1 VYWPVP
7 LRENRNIDDKHPP
20 SRPGSALCLLPR
32 GWLAMKVDRAMLSA
46 RGNSQSLDPQGVPS
60 PASSVTSMERRSP
73 ARKGS
78 RGNRYRMSP
87 AVVGNIVQSCDLL
100 LLLFSGLSA
109 KAMLLLLGLRFSGSL
124 FSSSLFFATLTASFV
139 SAAFLSRADTYL
151 LSSLCSLAKQLKL
164 LPMPLLA
171 GAGSMI
177 ACLFFLRDDGS
188 VFRAWPFLW
197 LLSSAVLLAASRWY
211 LSTLLNRWS
220 RAGRLARRVAVIGA
234 GEFSREFIE
243 RLRSEPNL
251 YTVVGLYDDRLS
263 RIPAVQDGVK
273 IRGSVRD
280 LLERSR
286 EEQIDQIVI
295 ALPLSAASRISMI
308 LEQVGSAVADLCL
321 TTDFVGFRYRSS
333 QISSVGSNPVVLIEE
348 RPLKDWRAAKK
359 RAFDIIVG
367 SLVLVILSPLLA
379 IIALAIR
386 LDSPGP
392 VLFRQPRL
400 GFNNRL
406 FTCYKFRSMH
416 HGMTDL
422 LGDRQATRGD
432 SRVTRL
438 GKWLRALSLD
448 ELPQLL
454 NVLKGNM
461 SLVGPRPHPPNT
473 KADDKLFSD
482 VVAKYAF
489 RHRVK
494 PGITGWA
501 QVNGWRGETRTVE
514 QIENR
519 VACDLAY
526 IENWSIW
533 FDLRIMML
541 TITREIFSRHAF

>member
-1 VYWPVP
+1 
-7 LRENRNIDDKHPP
+7 
-20 SRPGSALCLLPR
+20 
-32 GWLAMKVDRAMLSA
+32 
-46 RGNSQSLDPQGVPS
+46 
-60 PASSVTSMERRSP
+60 
-73 ARKGS
+73 
-78 RGNRYRMSP
+78 MSP
-87 AVVGNIVQSCDLL
+87 SVIVNIVQACDLL
-100 LLLFSGLSA
+100 LLLFCG
-109 KAMLLLLGLRFSGSL
+109 LLGTSVMKLRGLPFDGSL
-124 FSSSLFFATLTASFV
+124 FLITATASFV
-139 SAAFLSRADTYL
+139 TTAFLARAHAYL
-151 LSSLCSLAKQLKL
+151 LSSLCSLGKQLKL
-164 LPMPLLA
+164 LPVTLLA
-171 GAGSMI
+171 GCGSMI
-177 ACLFFLRDDGS
+177 VCLFLMGDDNFS
-188 VFRAWPFLW
+188 FREWPFLW
-197 LLSSAVLLAASRWY
+197 LSSSAVLLVAWRCY
-211 LSTLLNRWS
+211 LSRQLNRWS
-220 RAGRLARRVAVIGA
+220 HSGRLARRVAVIGA

-243 RLRSEPNL
+243 RLRSEPNF

-263 RIPAVQDGVK
+263 RIPAVQDGVRV
-273 IRGSVRD
+273 RGSVRD

-286 EEQIDQIVI
+286 EEQVDLIVI
-295 ALPLSAASRISMI
+295 ALPLSAMSRISMI
-308 LEQVGSAVADLCL
+308 LEQIGSAVADLCL

-333 QISSVGSNPVVLIEE
+333 QISAVGSNPVVLIEE

-359 RAFDIIVG
+359 SAFDIIVG
-367 SLVLVILSPLLA
+367 SLILAILSPLLA
-379 IIALAIR
+379 LIALAIR

-406 FTCYKFRSMH
+406 FTCYKFRTMH
-416 HGMTDL
+416 HGMTDV

-432 SRVTRL
+432 ARITRL
-438 GKWLRALSLD
+438 GKWLRALSVD

-473 KADDKLFSD
+473 KAEDKLFGD

-501 QVNGWRGETRTVE
+501 QVNGWRGETKTVE

-533 FDLRIMML
+533 LDLRIMVL
-541 TITREIFSRHAF
+541 TITREILSRHAF

>member
-1 VYWPVP
+1 
-7 LRENRNIDDKHPP
+7 
-20 SRPGSALCLLPR
+20 
-32 GWLAMKVDRAMLSA
+32 
-46 RGNSQSLDPQGVPS
+46 
-60 PASSVTSMERRSP
+60 
-73 ARKGS
+73 
-78 RGNRYRMSP
+78 MSP
-87 AVVGNIVQSCDLL
+87 AVIVNIVQVCDLL
-100 LLLFSGLSA
+100 LLLFSGLAA
-109 KAMLLLLGLRFSGSL
+109 KAMLMPLLGLRSGGSV
-124 FSSSLFFATLTASFV
+124 FFATVTASFV

-151 LSSLCSLAKQLKL
+151 LSSLCSLSKQLKL
-164 LPMPLLA
+164 LPLPLLA

-177 ACLFFLRDDGS
+177 AYLFFLRDDGP

-197 LLSSAVLLAASRWY
+197 LFSSAILLLASRWY
-211 LSTLLNRWS
+211 LSHLLNQWS
-220 RAGRLARRVAVIGA
+220 SSGRLARRVAVIGA

-243 RLRSEPNL
+243 RLRSEPSL

-273 IRGSVRD
+273 VRGSVRD

-295 ALPLSAASRISMI
+295 ALPLSAVSRISMI

-333 QISSVGSNPVVLIEE
+333 QISSVGSNPVVLIGE

-359 RAFDIIVG
+359 AAFDIAVG
-367 SLVLVILSPLLA
+367 SLVFLILSPLLA
-379 IIALAIR
+379 LIALAIR

-392 VLFRQPRL
+392 ILFRQPRL

-406 FTCYKFRSMH
+406 FTCYKFRTMH

-422 LGDRQATRGD
+422 MGDRQATRGD
-432 SRVTRL
+432 PRVTRL

-533 FDLRIMML
+533 FDLRIMVL
-541 TITREIFSRHAF
+541 TITREILSRHAF

>member
-1 VYWPVP
+1 
-7 LRENRNIDDKHPP
+7 
-20 SRPGSALCLLPR
+20 
-32 GWLAMKVDRAMLSA
+32 
-46 RGNSQSLDPQGVPS
+46 
-60 PASSVTSMERRSP
+60 
-73 ARKGS
+73 
-78 RGNRYRMSP
+78 MSP
-87 AVVGNIVQSCDLL
+87 SVIVNIVQASDLL
-100 LLLFSGLSA
+100 LLLFCGLLSTSV
-109 KAMLLLLGLRFSGSL
+109 LTPLHGLRFDGSL
-124 FSSSLFFATLTASFV
+124 FLITATASFV
-139 SAAFLSRADTYL
+139 TAAFLARAHAYL
-151 LSSLCSLAKQLKL
+151 LSSLCLLGKQLKL
-164 LPMPLLA
+164 LPVPLLA
-171 GAGSMI
+171 GCASMI
-177 ACLFFLRDDGS
+177 VCLFLIRDDNLS
-188 VFRAWPFLW
+188 FREWPFLW
-197 LLSSAVLLAASRWY
+197 LVSSAVLLVAWRCY
-211 LSTLLNRWS
+211 LSRQLNSWS
-220 RAGRLARRVAVIGA
+220 DSGRLARRVAVVGA

-243 RLRSEPNL
+243 RLRSEPNF

-263 RIPAVQDGVK
+263 RIPAVQDGVRV
-273 IRGSVRD
+273 RGSVRD

-286 EEQIDQIVI
+286 EEQIDLIVI
-295 ALPLSAASRISMI
+295 ALPLSAMSRISMI
-308 LEQVGSAVADLCL
+308 LEQIGSAVADLCL

-333 QISSVGSNPVVLIEE
+333 QISAVGSNPVVLIEE

-359 RAFDIIVG
+359 SVFDIVVG
-367 SLVLVILSPLLA
+367 SLILVIFSPLLA
-379 IIALAIR
+379 LIALAIR

-406 FTCYKFRSMH
+406 FTCYKFRTMH

-432 SRVTRL
+432 ARITRL
-438 GKWLRALSLD
+438 GKWLRALSID

-454 NVLKGNM
+454 NVLKGDM

-473 KADDKLFSD
+473 KAEDKLFGD

-533 FDLRIMML
+533 LDLRIMVL
-541 TITREIFSRHAF
+541 TITREILSRHAF

>member
-1 VYWPVP
+1 
-7 LRENRNIDDKHPP
+7 
-20 SRPGSALCLLPR
+20 
-32 GWLAMKVDRAMLSA
+32 MKVNLVKASA
-46 RGNSQSLDPQGVPS
+46 QQQAESADPATSVP
-60 PASSVTSMERRSP
+60 SMERRSP
-73 ARKGS
+73 ARTRS
-78 RGNRYRMSP
+78 RGDKNRMSP
-87 AVVGNIVQSCDLL
+87 SVIVNIVQTSDLL
-100 LLLFSGLSA
+100 LLLFCGLLSTSV
-109 KAMLLLLGLRFSGSL
+109 LTPLHGLRFDGSL
-124 FSSSLFFATLTASFV
+124 FLITATASFV
-139 SAAFLSRADTYL
+139 TAAFLARAHAYL
-151 LSSLCSLAKQLKL
+151 LSSLCSLGKQLKL
-164 LPMPLLA
+164 LPVPLLA
-171 GAGSMI
+171 GCGSMI
-177 ACLFFLRDDGS
+177 VCLFLMRDDNLS
-188 VFRAWPFLW
+188 FREWPFLW
-197 LLSSAVLLAASRWY
+197 LFSSAVLLVAWRCY
-211 LSTLLNRWS
+211 LSRQLNSWS
-220 RAGRLARRVAVIGA
+220 DSGRLARRVAVIGA

-243 RLRSEPNL
+243 RLRSEPNF

-263 RIPAVQDGVK
+263 RIPAVQDGVRV
-273 IRGSVRD
+273 RGSVRD

-286 EEQIDQIVI
+286 EEQIDLIVI
-295 ALPLSAASRISMI
+295 ALPLSAMSRISMI
-308 LEQVGSAVADLCL
+308 LEQIGSAVADLCL

-333 QISSVGSNPVVLIEE
+333 QISAVGSNPVVLIEE

-359 RAFDIIVG
+359 SAFDIVVG
-367 SLVLVILSPLLA
+367 SLILVILSPLLA
-379 IIALAIR
+379 LVALAIR

-406 FTCYKFRSMH
+406 FTCYKFRTMH

-432 SRVTRL
+432 ARITRL
-438 GKWLRALSLD
+438 GKGLRALSID

-454 NVLKGNM
+454 NVLKGDM

-473 KADDKLFSD
+473 KAEDKLFGD

-501 QVNGWRGETRTVE
+501 QVNGWRGETKTVE

-533 FDLRIMML
+533 LDLRIMVL
-541 TITREIFSRHAF
+541 TITREILSRHAF